1 MKRNLMRVLSVLA
14 LFACFVMVAEVSWA
28 FKNSCPIC
36 NKVIEDQELTTCP
49 SCGKVINKC
58 LICGTVNPIKNDHC
72 SNCDANLA
80 ESRVMR
86 TISPDVRQD
95 LKLGESPRAK
105 IEVELG
111 QIEQRTASEGAT
123 PELAARQV
131 ELLTQMGWWSEANLV
146 AKQFTTTY
154 PTASQTRLVNACRGK
169 ALRNLGFLAMEIE
182 NNEGAIEYLDAALA
196 LNPKDKVAQNLRQ
209 MAGGAK

>member
-1 MKRNLMRVLSVLA
+1 MKRSLLGILSVFVL
-14 LFACFVMVAEVSWA
+14 LSCFAMVAEVSWA
-28 FKNSCPIC
+28 FKNACPIC
-36 NKVIEDQELTTCP
+36 NTVIEDQEATACP

-58 LICGTVNPIKNDHC
+58 LICGTINPVKNDHC
-72 SNCDANLA
+72 SNCDASLA

-86 TISPDVRQD
+86 TISLDVRNE
-95 LKLGESPRAK
+95 LRLGESPRAK

-146 AKQFTTTY
+146 AREFTTKY
-154 PTASQTRLVNACRGK
+154 PAAPQIRLVNACRVK

-182 NNEGAIEYLDAALA
+182 DNAAAIEYLDAALA
-196 LNPKDKVAQNLRQ
+196 ISPKDKAALNLRQ
-209 MAGGAK
+209 MAGSAK